1 MTEIHDP
8 AAVPMHRGTSAPGFP
23 GEEIRFAVV
32 LNGGVSL
39 AVWMGGVVCEI
50 DRVTRRTGVYGQL
63 LKLLDTTAR
72 ADVIA
77 GTSAGGINGAV
88 LAVSQANRNAKV
100 DLLRDLW
107 SDQGRMENLL
117 QRPFRGSPAS
127 LLRGDDYFLPKLH
140 DAIKRL
146 SEDWDPTPRD
156 ERPVDL
162 MITTTLLH
170 GARTVSADSLGQQL
184 PQRQHEG
191 HFRFQRG
198 DRATG
203 IGGDDFDPNNDPHIG
218 ARLAIAARCTAGFP
232 GAFEPCF
239 VPAREKRLT
248 DGTSTTPP
256 MPAGDIELS
265 NATRRPDLGRFVSW
279 RTAGPADQIPPDRS
293 RYLVDGGLLENTPT
307 RTALEAISQMPAGG
321 GLIQR
326 VMLLVYPHAPTNET
340 DPADQT
346 YEPPTV
352 AQGMSSLLGALL
364 SQGSRTFVEEIEE
377 YNRSAASRR
386 GTRLDVLES
395 VSQAQGLQ
403 HIAEVVYPHYQHLRI
418 RRATRDLA
426 KRFTPPTSWSYER
439 IRRAVEDGQNAWLK
453 GIGPLPYIP
462 ADPSN
467 HPQQAAAHWKWGEEP
482 PQRWPWGIT
491 AAIDITDAAMD
502 LLRRLVGVIP
512 NAEAADAV
520 ASARKTVTDA
530 QTSLREVR
538 EQIDERWVDDET
550 LAKLQPSTPFWKLRL
565 AYYAKAMLGGH
576 HKQVTDARSEL
587 EDYEFD
593 SNLKPRFR
601 EDLSKEALDTAL
613 EKLSEHV
620 GDGVQGAKAADA
632 IKKVVKAV
640 ADALA
645 PLSDIGVDTARLTG
659 LGPWKQCLVG
669 DPDSPS
675 SENTLYTWLL
685 RLHVA
690 TWIIADET
698 PIETS
703 FPIDLVQISLQT
715 RNAFAKQSITA
726 DDKVGGMSLHRFGG
740 FLKRSWRMND
750 WTWGRIDAATML
762 CQIIL
767 SPARLRRHAIRN
779 ERLTKSEAEAKRAAR
794 DFVEDL
800 VSKLF
805 SDSIPDEMREN
816 SVPDEM
822 HKLIDEAAGELTPV
836 YRSEKGPGELPPSL
850 PKLASI
856 AAWAIHMRV
865 AVEELPVIAAAV
877 KADRYDRAN
886 RSSRGELFVDQYE
899 QLLRTLS
906 DAHPA
911 NDGPLSPDQ
920 ADNGR
925 QALEALDQAGIGR
938 EPLAEEARGDQMIR
952 TAATAA
958 SVAVTVA
965 DSPRSGLTAVKPV
978 TRALRG
984 GMLLPYW
991 TVMGLASGGTVARFL
1006 ALWILASGA
1015 VLVALPL
1022 LGVLHGWAAA
1032 PATAIG
1038 VAAILTAFGVAAVRT
1053 GTLLHS
1059 IVLLTPVIPLVV
1071 FAAQGWYER
1080 ENGGSGTSAQQAAD
1094 AQHVGLGTLLT
1105 ILALT
1110 LALMLLGSLPADLG
1124 TPVATLYHGLDRI
1137 ADRYYPNSQQSK
1149 LAGRFKAFGIWLRSR
1164 PVLLTVGALLA
1175 AIVALLYGR
1184 DVMDSV
1190 AGWAESAV
1198 IDLSNL
1204 EHTVL
1209 VVAAIILVAASWLLG
1224 YWAGWR
1230 LRPWVKYPDGWRTR
1244 PVAHPAGT
1252 AATWSVIYGTVF
1264 SAAAV
1269 WMIWNWPT
1277 EPGWAWWAALAT
1289 AVTFAA
1295 ILLYALPLV
1304 TAVTSIRRVG
1314 QRLIDEVQQGGLCW
1328 PAPPHHKRGQ
1338 TQQVGVESAVLQHKI
1353 ITVLVSRDFAV
1364 RCLIEGHDRL
1374 HGRGRVYNRV
1384 RLRRKGRRL
1393 ARRVTKKTASLRS
1406 PMSGAG
1412 PPSVRGSL
1420 H

>member
-8 AAVPMHRGTSAPGFP
+8 AAVLTHRGTPAPGFP

-63 LKLLDTTAR
+63 LNLLDTTAR

-100 DLLRDLW
+100 GLLRDLW
-107 SDQGRMENLL
+107 SEQGRMENLL

-146 SEDWDPTPRD
+146 SEDWDPMPRV

-191 HFRFQRG
+191 HFRFKRG

-203 IGGDDFDPNNDPHIG
+203 IGCDDFDPNNDPLIA

-307 RTALEAISQMPAGG
+307 RTALEAISRMPAGG

-403 HIAEVVYPHYQHLRI
+403 RIAEVVYPHYQDLRI

-439 IRRAVEDGQNAWLK
+439 IRRAVEDGQNVWLK
-453 GIGPLPYIP
+453 GNGPLPYIP
-462 ADPSN
+462 ADPSS
-467 HPQQAAAHWKWGEEP
+467 HLQQAAAHWKWGEEP

-530 QTSLREVR
+530 QATLREVR
-538 EQIDERWVDDET
+538 EQIDECWVEDET

-565 AYYAKAMLGGH
+565 AYYAKAMLGEH

-601 EDLSKEALDTAL
+601 EDLSKKALDAAL

-640 ADALA
+640 ADALG

-675 SENTLYTWLL
+675 SQNTLYTWLL

-690 TWIIADET
+690 TWTIAEET
-698 PIETS
+698 TIETS

-750 WTWGRIDAATML
+750 WTWGRIDAGTML

-779 ERLTKSEAEAKRAAR
+779 GQLTKSEAEAKRAAR

-805 SDSIPDEMREN
+805 SDSIPDEMPKN

-822 HKLIDEAAGELTPV
+822 HKLIGQLIGEAAGELTAV
-836 YRSEKGPGELPPSL
+836 YRSDKPPGELPPSL

-865 AVEELPVIAAAV
+865 AIEELPEIAKAV

-886 RSSRGELFVDQYE
+886 RSSRGELFLDQHE
-899 QLLRTLS
+899 QLLQILADVRPADDGRLS
-906 DAHPA
+906 RDEV
-911 NDGPLSPDQ
+911 DK
-920 ADNGR
+920 GR
-925 QALEALDQAGIGR
+925 QALDALDEAGIGR
-938 EPLAEEARGDQMIR
+938 ELLVEEARSDQMIR
-952 TAATAA
+952 TATTAA

-978 TRALRG
+978 TRTLRG

-1006 ALWILASGA
+1006 ALSTLASGA
-1015 VLVALPL
+1015 VLVALSL
-1022 LGVLHGWAAA
+1022 LGVLHGWVAG

-1038 VAAILTAFGVAAVRT
+1038 VAALLTAFGVAAVRT

-1071 FAAQGWYER
+1071 FAAQGWYEH
-1080 ENGGSGTSAQQAAD
+1080 ESGSSSASAQQAVD
-1094 AQHVGLGTLLT
+1094 AQEVGLATLLT

-1110 LALMLLGSLPADLG
+1110 FALMLLGSLPAHLG
-1124 TPVATLYHGLDRI
+1124 SPVATLYQGLDQI
-1137 ADRYYPNSQQSK
+1137 ADRHYLNTKQRK
-1149 LAGRFKAFGIWLRSR
+1149 GARRFKALLIWLRSW
-1164 PVLLTVGALLA
+1164 PVLLTVGVLVVG
-1175 AIVALLYGR
+1175 IVMLLYGR
-1184 DVMDSV
+1184 DVMESV

-1198 IDLSNL
+1198 KDLSNL
-1204 EHTVL
+1204 KHIVL
-1209 VVAAIILVAASWLLG
+1209 AGAALILVAVSCLLG

-1230 LRPWVKYPDGWRTR
+1230 LRPWVKYHDDGWTTR
-1244 PVAHPAGT
+1244 AVAHPAGA
-1252 AATWSVIYGTVF
+1252 AATWSVVYGTLF
-1264 SAAAV
+1264 TAAV
-1269 WMIWNWPT
+1269 VLMIWNWPT
-1277 EPGWAWWAALAT
+1277 HPGWTWWAALAT

-1295 ILLYALPLV
+1295 TLLYAVPVV
-1304 TAVTSIRRVG
+1304 TLVTSIRGVR
-1314 QRLIDEVQQGGLCW
+1314 QRLVEDVRGGLSW
-1328 PAPPHHKRGQ
+1328 PALPRRWRRS
-1338 TQQVGVESAVLQHKI
+1338 TQWDEI
-1353 ITVLVSRDFAV
+1353 ITLLVSRDLAF
-1364 RCLIEGHDRL
+1364 RCLIK
-1374 HGRGRVYNRV
+1374 GRNKGGNGAYST
-1384 RLRRKGRRL
+1384 LKLCWKGRRL
-1393 ARRVTKKTASLRS
+1393 ARRVERKTAS
-1406 PMSGAG
+1406 P
-1412 PPSVRGSL
+1412 
-1420 H
+1420 